1 MVYLLGLRF
10 SLLAFLEA
18 SFGYIFSVS
27 TVLPSLLF
35 SSFYAHF
42 IKRWYTRKGV
52 RLKPEKE
59 PNELE
64 ILFRSSGAKLLQ
76 RNSNQVFWKAAGTP
90 EENISVFSVM
100 SSVSAAFLVLA
111 VMLGD
116 GGKRIS
122 RLDVDA
128 GIRSGSWVGGAERGS
143 QWHHWGGSCYINGR
157 SGLKGRID
165 FSFGNAGNW
174 IENAPPGTGS
184 WRRRMQT
191 AAAAVAAAAAATV
204 AAAKAVARAAKAKA
218 ATAMANAAAAVGIR
232 ILSRNRLTVAGTDV
246 GRKEVTVGVKGTAAT
261 MDRDAV

>member
-1 MVYLLGLRF
+1 MDPGPTEGSDPNFCTGMASNRGMVCLLGLCTK
-10 SLLAFLEA
+10 LLAFLEA

-100 SSVSAAFLVLA
+100 SSVSAAFLFST

-116 GGKRIS
+116 GSKRIS

-128 GIRSGSWVGGAERGS
+128 GI
-143 QWHHWGGSCYINGR
+143 
-157 SGLKGRID
+157 
-165 FSFGNAGNW
+165 
-174 IENAPPGTGS
+174 
-184 WRRRMQT
+184 
-191 AAAAVAAAAAATV
+191 
-204 AAAKAVARAAKAKA
+204 
-218 ATAMANAAAAVGIR
+218 
-232 ILSRNRLTVAGTDV
+232 
-246 GRKEVTVGVKGTAAT
+246 
-261 MDRDAV
+261 